1 MTAQHMD
8 DSIGY
13 GKPPRISQFKP
24 GQSGNP
30 AGRKPG
36 SKNRSTVAKQILD
49 LAVNLPS
56 HKLARLQ
63 QMLPELTAN
72 IDVEMAMTL
81 ALALRAIAGDVNAYK
96 TLMDSAYGAPKQT
109 FNSGDGLQIIWLESK
124 TYEGLPVGQ
133 NQ

>member
-1 MTAQHMD
+1 MD

-13 GKPPRISQFKP
+13 GRPPRTTQFQP

-30 AGRKPG
+30 DGRKPG
-36 SKNRSTVAKQILD
+36 SKNRSTVARQVLD

-63 QMLPELTAN
+63 QMLPELTAD
-72 IDVEMAMTL
+72 IDVEMAMSL
-81 ALALRAIAGDVNAYK
+81 ALAVRVIKGDINAYK
-96 TLMDSAYGAPKQT
+96 TLMYSAYGAPKRT
-109 FNSGDGLQIIWLESK
+109 IDSEDAFQIIWLESK
-124 TYEGLPVGQ
+124 TYDEELLVEQ

>member
-1 MTAQHMD
+1 MD
-8 DSIGY
+8 DSTGY
-13 GKPPRISQFKP
+13 GKPPRTTQFQP

-36 SKNRSTVAKQILD
+36 SKNRSTVARRVLD

-56 HKLARLQ
+56 HKLSRLQ
-63 QMLPELTAN
+63 QMLPDLTAD

-96 TLMDSAYGAPKQT
+96 ALMDSAYGAPKQVI
-109 FNSGDGLQIIWLESK
+109 NSDDALQIIWLESK
-124 TYEGLPVGQ
+124 TYDEELLVGQ
-133 NQ
+133 NR